1 MDDHLKK
8 DSPIN
13 NGEAEKK
20 GIKSNRNLH
29 QNLCCQKPLK
39 KLELLHGTS
48 AWITLAI
55 LGLTI
60 LITMYGETMLLP
72 AIRDIIRDFDI
83 SYSTSSWILTAYLIS
98 GAVATP
104 IAGKLSDIY
113 GRKKMVLIILIIY
126 IIGICAGGLSSN
138 ISFLLI
144 ARVIQGI
151 GISIFPIAFGI
162 IRDEMP
168 KEKIAIGVGVFSSM
182 FAAGSV
188 VGLAVGGSI
197 IQSFGWHATFLSIV
211 PLAVA
216 LWIIINRF
224 IHGDNN
230 GKRLAEVAEKK
241 VGNSV
246 DELDAYNTES
256 SKVHSPSPDRVA
268 ANNSS
273 GGKRPS
279 LDVKGSITLAVT
291 IASFLLT
298 LTYIGNTSSSNVS
311 NSGSAYPTQIIA
323 ISLGLLSAG
332 SLALFVFIERR
343 AASSLIEL
351 SLMAHKILLPANII
365 ILIFGMSMFMV
376 YQTIPILVRSP
387 NPLGFGGDAVASAMV
402 QLPFM
407 IVILVFAPS
416 SGFIVSKIGNLKPT
430 IAGTIIMTVG
440 FFSLFMFHSTEI
452 TVAINLAIVA
462 SGISLIQVGAF
473 NITMEYTPRQ
483 FSGVSLG
490 MSVVLVLIG
499 SSIGPT
505 IAGIYMQTHQEV
517 IAKVV
522 SGSGSSFPSPISYNL
537 IFLTAALISA
547 LSIMLVIILR
557 GRIRQS
563 QSTLKLE
570 MERSNISNRKK
581 K

>member
-1 MDDHLKK
+1 VLPKT
-8 DSPIN
+8 S
-13 NGEAEKK
+13 EK
-20 GIKSNRNLH
+20 IR
-29 QNLCCQKPLK
+29 
-39 KLELLHGTS
+39 TS

-162 IRDEMP
+162 IRDQMP
-168 KEKIAIGVGVFSSM
+168 KEKLAIGVGVFSSM

-216 LWIIINRF
+216 LWIIINGF

-246 DELDAYNTES
+246 DEVDAYNTES

-291 IASFLLT
+291 IASFLL
-298 LTYIGNTSSSNVS
+298 
-311 NSGSAYPTQIIA
+311 
-323 ISLGLLSAG
+323 
-332 SLALFVFIERR
+332 
-343 AASSLIEL
+343 
-351 SLMAHKILLPANII
+351 ILH
-365 ILIFGMSMFMV
+365 ILE
-376 YQTIPILVRSP
+376 ILV
-387 NPLGFGGDAVASAMV
+387 AVM
-402 QLPFM
+402 
-407 IVILVFAPS
+407 
-416 SGFIVSKIGNLKPT
+416 
-430 IAGTIIMTVG
+430 
-440 FFSLFMFHSTEI
+440 
-452 TVAINLAIVA
+452 
-462 SGISLIQVGAF
+462 
-473 NITMEYTPRQ
+473 
-483 FSGVSLG
+483 
-490 MSVVLVLIG
+490 
-499 SSIGPT
+499 
-505 IAGIYMQTHQEV
+505 
-517 IAKVV
+517 
-522 SGSGSSFPSPISYNL
+522 
-537 IFLTAALISA
+537 
-547 LSIMLVIILR
+547 
-557 GRIRQS
+557 
-563 QSTLKLE
+563 
-570 MERSNISNRKK
+570 
-581 K
+581 